1 MADNGFDVWVG
12 NIRGNKYSLGHIN
25 PELRKKDYWDFTW
38 SDISEKDLPAA
49 FKYISKHTG
58 YKKIDYI
65 GHS

>member
-12 NIRGNKYSLGHIN
+12 NIRGNKYSLGHTDLN
-25 PELRKKDYWDFTW
+25 LKKRNYWDFTW

-49 FKYISKHTG
+49 FEYISKHTE
-58 YKKIDYI
+58 YDKIDYI